1 MQAGTALVRLCGCTG
16 SPEPSLLAY
25 TISTEISCAD
35 RITAVYK
42 ILYMCMFYF
51 AVGMN
56 VILRYLFV
64 KNLLILKKTPPTAR
78 WYKLNLAGLVLGVL
92 SAFGL
97 SMVANFQVNYNT
109 RSCDLYGPRYDK
121 RYLMDI
127 SIKI

>member
-1 MQAGTALVRLCGCTG
+1 MQAGTALVRLCRCTG

-42 ILYMCMFYF
+42 ILYICMFYF

-64 KNLLILKKTPPTAR
+64 KNLLILKKIPPTAR

-97 SMVANFQVNYNT
+97 SMVANFQVSYNIG
-109 RSCDLYGPRYDK
+109 SCVL
-121 RYLMDI
+121 
-127 SIKI
+127 